1 MFPSRVGGPTT
12 QQVGF
17 FACDH
22 RRLAE
27 WLTEGLEP
35 GWTALDPGWES
46 IDDVVEALRPMP
58 VLSRY
63 ACIGLNGWGLL
74 MSNGPLGTDVGML
87 PSYAA
92 RELKCRGIRAVRVD
106 DDEAGYPAR
115 ILEVYG
121 PGGEPPLALERS
133 IAAVNDGGRWVFETS
148 GTAFAFEDKGA
159 HRRRSKSSRL
169 TGEMLH
175 EYLLALGVPA
185 DSEPSWHSGLLVQKS
200 SQPRTQSLWN
210 G

>member
-1 MFPSRVGGPTT
+1 MTLPSRVGGPTT

-27 WLTEGLEP
+27 WLSEG
-35 GWTALDPGWES
+35 LDPGWRISNAPWES
-46 IDDVVEALRPMP
+46 IGDALQALKPQS

-63 ACIGLNGWGLL
+63 ACIGLDGWTLV
-74 MSNGPLGTDVGML
+74 MSNGPTGTDVGVL

-106 DDEAGYPAR
+106 DDEPGYPAR

-121 PGGEPPLALERS
+121 PRGEPPLALERS
-133 IAAVNDGGRWVFETS
+133 VAAANDGGRWVFETS
-148 GTAFAFEDKGA
+148 GTAFSFEDQTAYKKTA
-159 HRRRSKSSRL
+159 KSSRL
-169 TGEMLH
+169 TGDMLH
-175 EYLLALGVPA
+175 DYLLALGVPV
-185 DSEPSWHSGLLVQKS
+185 DSEPNWRTALLVQK
-200 SQPRTQSLWN
+200 
-210 G
+210 